1 MRKREIKERL
11 DDLGIDY
18 TGITSKDELM
28 ELLPTDNPTDYDPLA
43 TVKLVDKGQGQ
54 DLNIVAPTLK
64 AFMKMVKA
72 KFNWSKVIAVATH
85 NSLDENS
92 DINYTLELGDK
103 STYKKVVQPDGSE
116 IKEFTGQVLRVISS
130 STVNDLLNNGQLTED
145 DLFGLQV
152 SMIELM
158 DKRTGN
164 FEPRFFLV
172 APRKSGFAGRKE
184 RDEDIAVREDYVIR
198 RKMKAIYQLR

>member
-18 TGITSKDELM
+18 TGITSRDELM

-54 DLNIVAPTLK
+54 DINIVAPTLK

-72 KFNWSKVIAVATH
+72 KFNWSKVIAIPTH
-85 NSLDENS
+85 NSLDES
-92 DINYTLELGDK
+92 TDINYTLELGDK
-103 STYKKVVQPDGSE
+103 STYEKVVQPDGSE

-145 DLFGLQV
+145 DLFSLQV

-184 RDEDIAVREDYVIR
+184 RDEDIPVATINVK
-198 RKMKAIYQLR
+198 RKRKAMFQLS